1 MIEAYLKK
9 SNRKNKKYM
18 IKIENKTI
26 HFGDNRYDDYT
37 SHKDEDRKNRY
48 INRHNKNENWNIS
61 GIYTPGFWSLH
72 LLWSENTL
80 NKSIKNIEDKFKIKI
95 IKQL

>member
-9 SNRKNKKYM
+9 SNRKNKKWSVT
-18 IKIENKTI
+18 IDGKTI
-26 HFGDNRYDDYT
+26 NFGDDRYDDYT

-48 INRHNKNENWNIS
+48 IARHKSNENWYAS
-61 GIYTPGFWSLH
+61 GIRTAGFWSRFFT
-72 LLWSENTL
+72 W
-80 NKSIKNIEDKFKIKI
+80 NKPTINESISDIEDKFKIKI

>member
-26 HFGDNRYDDYT
+26 HFGSKGMSDFT
-37 SHKDEDRKNRY
+37 IHKDEDRKNRY
-48 INRHNKNENWNIS
+48 IARHKSNENWYAS
-61 GIYTPGFWSLH
+61 GIRTAGFWSRFFT
-72 LLWSENTL
+72 W
-80 NKSIKNIEDKFKIKI
+80 NKPTINESISDIEDKFKIKI